1 MFLGYNTNGLAH
13 HSLPAAIE
21 LLSEIGYRSIAITID
36 HAALNPYGPH
46 FETELCEI
54 SNLLAEHRLRSTIET
69 GARYLLDPR
78 HKHQPTLLCPKG
90 EGRPRRVEFLR
101 HAIDIAAALRSDC
114 VSLWSGVLPAGDTTE
129 DGMAHLAESLHPVLD
144 YAGRHGVRLGFE
156 PEPGMLIDT
165 MDRYAE
171 LLSMIDSPFMKLT
184 LDVGHVHCLEEHSIP
199 NVIAEWRER
208 IVNIH
213 IEDMCRGVHEHLMFG
228 EGEIDFPPV
237 VAALKKIEY
246 DGPVHVELSRHSHVG
261 PVAARQAHDFFN
273 PLIDNHA

>member
-1 MFLGYNTNGLAH
+1 MYLGYNTNGLAH

-21 LLSEIGYRSIAITID
+21 LLAEIGYRSVAITID

-54 SNLLAEHRLRSTIET
+54 SNLLADHNLRSTIET
-69 GARYLLDPR
+69 GARYLLDPH
-78 HKHQPTLLCPKG
+78 HKHQPTLLCSKG

-114 VSLWSGVLPAGDTTE
+114 VSLWSGTLPAGDSPT

-156 PEPGMLIDT
+156 PEPGMLVDT
-165 MDRYAE
+165 MDRFAN
-171 LLSMIDSPFMKLT
+171 LLGLIDSPFLKLT
-184 LDVGHVHCLEEHSIP
+184 LDVGHVHCLEDCSIP
-199 NVIAEWRER
+199 NVIVEWHER

-228 EGEIDFPPV
+228 DGEIDFPPV
-237 VAALKKIEY
+237 LAALKEVDY
-246 DGPVHVELSRHSHVG
+246 DGPVHVELSRHSHLG
-261 PVAARQAHDFFN
+261 PLAAHKAYDFLN
-273 PLIDNHA
+273 PLIDSIW